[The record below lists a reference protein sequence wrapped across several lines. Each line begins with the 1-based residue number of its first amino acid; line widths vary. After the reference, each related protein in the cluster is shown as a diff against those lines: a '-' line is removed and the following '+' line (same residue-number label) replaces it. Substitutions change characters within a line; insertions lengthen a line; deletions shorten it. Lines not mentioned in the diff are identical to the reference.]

1 MIPRERYLRTMTFQ
15 PVDRVPL
22 IEWPIRGAT
31 MARWIGEGYPEG
43 IDPQTF
49 FSLDTNTLEVPVN
62 LGMHPKFEPQI
73 LSEDQNYKIWRDEL
87 GATRKDFAKDAT
99 PGFVTRSWL
108 RFAVEKR
115 EDFERMKKRYIAAQ
129 PERYA
134 PDFAKRAH
142 ILNQGV
148 APVQMVIPYLF
159 WTTRDWVGFENLCM
173 MFYDDPGLV
182 KEMFAFITD
191 FVIET
196 LRPVI
201 DSIDIDVVELKED
214 MAYKH
219 APMISPAMFKE
230 FMYPQYVRLISF
242 LKSHS
247 AKLVFVDCDGYP
259 GNELTALWLDAGVD
273 AVSPCE
279 IAAGNDLIQLR
290 KDFPKLGM
298 YGGIDKRV
306 LAQSKEAIDREVL
319 GKVPWLLER
328 GGYIPHVDHAV
339 PHDVPLENY
348 IYYRK
353 LLTRV
358 VCGG

>member
-1 MIPRERYLRTMTFQ
+1 
-15 PVDRVPL
+15 
-22 IEWPIRGAT
+22 
-31 MARWIGEGYPEG
+31 
-43 IDPQTF
+43 
-49 FSLDTNTLEVPVN
+49 
-62 LGMHPKFEPQI
+62 
-73 LSEDQNYKIWRDEL
+73 
-87 GATRKDFAKDAT
+87 
-99 PGFVTRSWL
+99 
-108 RFAVEKR
+108 
-115 EDFERMKKRYIAAQ
+115 
-129 PERYA
+129 
-134 PDFAKRAH
+134 
-142 ILNQGV
+142 
-148 APVQMVIPYLF
+148 
-159 WTTRDWVGFENLCM
+159 
-173 MFYDDPGLV
+173 
-182 KEMFAFITD
+182 
-191 FVIET
+191 
-196 LRPVI
+196 
-201 DSIDIDVVELKED
+201 
-214 MAYKH
+214 
-219 APMISPAMFKE
+219 MFKE

-242 LKSHS
+242 LKSHG

-319 GKVPWLLER
+319 SKVPWLLER

>member
-1 MIPRERYLRTMTFQ
+1 MTQRERYLRTLRFE

-31 MARWIGEGYPEG
+31 MQRWISEGYPEG
-43 IDPQTF
+43 VDPQVF
-49 FSLDTNTLEVPVN
+49 FSLDTNALEAPIE
-62 LGMHPKFEPQI
+62 LGMYPKFPEEI
-73 LSEDQNYKIWRDEL
+73 LSVEGNYKIWRDEL
-87 GATRKDFAKDAT
+87 GAVRKDFLKDAT

-108 RFAVEKR
+108 KFAVEDRK
-115 EDFERMKKRYIAAQ
+115 DFEQMKKRYVSAQ
-129 PERYA
+129 KERYCA
-134 PDFAKRAH
+134 DFARRAH

-148 APVQMVIPYLF
+148 VPVHLTISYLF
-159 WTTRDWVGFENLCM
+159 WTIRDWVGFENLCL
-173 MFYDDPGLV
+173 MFYDDPALV
-182 KEMFAFITD
+182 EEMFDFLTT

-196 LRPVI
+196 LSPVI
-201 DSIDIDVVELKED
+201 DDIDIDIVELKED

-219 APMISPAMFKE
+219 APMISPAMFRR
-230 FMYPQYVRLISF
+230 FMYPHYVRLISF
-242 LKSHS
+242 LKSHG
-247 AKLVFVDCDGYP
+247 AKIVFVDCDGYP

-298 YGGIDKRV
+298 FGGIDKRA
-306 LAQSKEAIDREVL
+306 LAQGKEAIDREVFS
-319 GKVPWLLER
+319 KVPWLLEH

-353 LLTRV
+353 LLTRIV
-358 VCGG
+358 YGG